1 VNEGKLEPRAKKCI
15 FLGYAEGVKG
25 YRLWCLDSKAPKF
38 LISRDVTFDES
49 AMLKENEP
57 QPIKEP
63 FKEVQTVKEKVD
75 LEIPV
80 TSVQPQPM
88 QVDGPQATS
97 DSDVSDDENDVEQP
111 YSLARDRA
119 RREIQPPTRYGH
131 SDFAYCLAVA
141 EEVEFGEPSSYK
153 EAIASSD
160 AVKWK
165 AAMEDEIHSL
175 QKNQTWT
182 LVEQPQG
189 KKIVNCKWVFNKK
202 DDAEGIRY
210 KARLVAKGYSQVE
223 GVDFNEVFS
232 PVVKHTSIRV
242 LLSLVAMKN
251 YELEQLDVKTAFLH
265 GDLEEQ
271 IYMQQPEGYRIV
283 GKENHVCL
291 LQKSLYGLKQSPRQW
306 YKRFDAFMESIY
318 FGRSQY
324 DNCVYFKKLA
334 DGSYMYLLLYVDDM
348 LIATLNKEEIKKVK
362 EQLSSPFEMKELG
375 PAKKILGMEIIRDRS
390 IGKLYLSQK
399 GFIEKVLDRFKMK
412 DAKPVSTPLAGKLRL
427 SRQLSPKTE
436 KEMSYM
442 SGVPYS
448 SAVGSIMYLM
458 VCTRPDIAHA
468 VSVVSRYL
476 SCPGR
481 VHWEAVKWILRY
493 LKGTANVHLE
503 FGRSDANLM
512 GYVDSYFMGD
522 LDKRRSLTAYVF
534 TLGGCAISWK
544 ATLQSTIALSTTE
557 AEYMAV
563 TEGVK
568 EAIWLKGLLG

>member
-1 VNEGKLEPRAKKCI
+1 
-15 FLGYAEGVKG
+15 
-25 YRLWCLDSKAPKF
+25 
-38 LISRDVTFDES
+38 
-49 AMLKENEP
+49 
-57 QPIKEP
+57 
-63 FKEVQTVKEKVD
+63 
-75 LEIPV
+75 
-80 TSVQPQPM
+80 
-88 QVDGPQATS
+88 
-97 DSDVSDDENDVEQP
+97 
-111 YSLARDRA
+111 
-119 RREIQPPTRYGH
+119 
-131 SDFAYCLAVA
+131 
-141 EEVEFGEPSSYK
+141 
-153 EAIASSD
+153 
-160 AVKWK
+160 
-165 AAMEDEIHSL
+165 
-175 QKNQTWT
+175 
-182 LVEQPQG
+182 
-189 KKIVNCKWVFNKK
+189 
-202 DDAEGIRY
+202 
-210 KARLVAKGYSQVE
+210 
-223 GVDFNEVFS
+223 
-232 PVVKHTSIRV
+232 
-242 LLSLVAMKN
+242 MKN

-324 DNCVYFKKLA
+324 DNCFYFKKLA